1 MLSIGDFARLGLVS
15 VRMLRHYDGIG
26 LLEPARVDP
35 VTGYRWYDAA
45 QLPRLNRI
53 LALKDLGFTLDQVS
67 GMVEDRV
74 SAEELRGMLRLRHA
88 ELVEQISADRQR
100 LARVE
105 RRLRTIESEGRMS
118 EQEYETKPIEAV
130 RVVAVTSTVD
140 GIEQVSTVV
149 GPNFER
155 LVDAFGKAGAE
166 PQGHPIAY
174 FVSHDDGRVEASSA
188 FPYDGPADGLGDGV
202 AVVDLPAVELA
213 ATTVH
218 RGGMDTIG
226 DTWQELVRHVE
237 GSGHQ
242 PVGICREVYL
252 NTPMDDPQAWVTELQ
267 QPLSGSGRVAQD

>member
-100 LARVE
+100 LERVE

-118 EQEYETKPIEAV
+118 EQEYETKPIAAV
-130 RVVAVTSTVD
+130 RVVAMTSTVD
-140 GIEQVSTVV
+140 GIEQVGTVV
-149 GPNFER
+149 GPNFDR
-155 LVDAFGKAGAE
+155 LVERFDQAGAE

-174 FVSHDDGRVEASSA
+174 SHDDGRVEASSA
-188 FPYDGPADGLGDGV
+188 FPYDGPVDGLGDGV

-218 RGGMDTIG
+218 HGGMDTIG

-237 GSGHQ
+237 TSGHQ
-242 PVGICREVYL
+242 PVDICREVYL
-252 NTPMDDPQAWVTELQ
+252 HTPMDDPQAWVTELQ
-267 QPLSGSGRVAQD
+267 QPLSG